1 MRKSFHDSPVVDI
14 SLRKFE
20 KPVGSINDVIKKFC
34 ISIGLLQP
42 GDSRDVIVDLVLL
55 FIKACKARRVLSI
68 EDVYRHALN
77 VNKKGVSQSNV
88 RRHLFRLKELDI
100 IEHAP
105 EGYRLREWLSFKDLV
120 SDLVKFKVEPT
131 IERIKE
137 YAEFIDNFK
146 Q

>member
-20 KPVGSINDVIKKFC
+20 KPSGSINEVIKKFC
-34 ISIGLLQP
+34 ISVGLLQP
-42 GDSRDVIVDLVLL
+42 GDSRDVITDLLLL
-55 FIKACKARRVLSI
+55 FIKACKAKRVLSI

-77 VNKKGVSQSNV
+77 VDKKGVSQSNV

-100 IEHAP
+100 IEHSP
-105 EGYRLREWLSFKDLV
+105 EGYRLREWLTFKELV

-137 YAEFIDNFK
+137 YADFIDNYK
-146 Q
+146 